1 MLTFV
6 GGVLSFCAVVIGI
19 VNTKLK
25 KARTTAAKERVIS
38 EVFGV
43 ASAGF
48 PFMGIVLCWGFGI
61 TTALVWCFCLG
72 TVFVS
77 LGYLRTTG
85 ATRRGETLVL
95 VASWCGAIAMLIFDL
110 LRGMLEIINKLIAR

>member
-19 VNTKLK
+19 INTKLK

-38 EVFGV
+38 QVFGV
-43 ASAGF
+43 ASVGF
-48 PFMGIVLCWGFGI
+48 PFMGIVLGWGFGI
-61 TTALVWCFCLG
+61 TVALVLGFCLG

-77 LGYLRTTG
+77 LGYLWTT
-85 ATRRGETLVL
+85 AAIRRGETLLL
-95 VASWCGAIAMLIFDL
+95 VVSWCGAILMLIFDL
-110 LRGMLEIINKLIAR
+110 LRGMLESIDKLIAR